1 MQKTF
6 EVHSVYGGTTICT
19 LEKGAYSNNG
29 HIALS
34 LWCDEGPYANITVNL
49 EQTKRFPKNFGF
61 VDTNNFSAGVDLIK
75 QLGIGKPTGVRGIS
89 GWCEYPL
96 YEFDEEAIDQYLL
109 KMSDVIKE
117 E

>member
-6 EVHSVYGGTTICT
+6 EVHPVYCGTTVCT

-34 LWCDEGPYANITVNL
+34 LWCDEGPYATLTVNL
-49 EQTKRFPKNFGF
+49 SETKRYPKNYGF
-61 VDTNNFSAGVDLIK
+61 VDTNNFPRGEDLIREI
-75 QLGIGKPTGVRGIS
+75 GIGKYTGIMARC
-89 GWCEYPL
+89 GWCMYPL
-96 YEFDEEAIDQYLL
+96 YEFFMDKVDEYCG
-109 KMSDVIKE
+109 KE